1 MSIRLRIAVAFL
13 AAVAGMLG
21 LVAWL
26 VAQQRPVSESL
37 HLVTEGYLPLS
48 RQVALLKQDQA
59 RVQRDLTRLARGRPR
74 PVSGETSVAEIYTQ
88 DLRDNVEILK
98 VIAESMQRQTERVEE
113 QAALGKAIAYVSSIE
128 ELFKRYQQQ
137 SDEYMSRAT
146 IGVDDSEAMRRPL
159 RTTEKL
165 LGEEIEKLDIT
176 LSSRITLL
184 VRGSEAQQARATAV
198 ATAVALG
205 SAVGLS
211 LLLGAVILSLRPVA
225 RLTEQAGR
233 IAAGDYGLRVEE
245 AGDNEVGRLAAEFN
259 AMAEAVEARDR
270 SLQQRAAEL
279 DRLSGHL
286 TSVLDSL
293 EDGLIVLEDDLVTLA
308 NPAAVRQWAV
318 ALGQPPP
325 EGLAH
330 ALRHHGSHALTTP
343 AGASF
348 IVRVVPFGQ
357 RGTVAVLSD
366 VTEEVRAQQ
375 RLARSER
382 LAMVG
387 QMLAQVTHEV
397 RNPLNALSLNVELL
411 EDEVEALDPDRK
423 TEAHDVLALMGREV
437 ERLTAVTGHYLA
449 LARRPAPHPAVT
461 ELEPL
466 LRDVARLLEP
476 ELRSADV
483 RLTLRC
489 DVDTPVVVD
498 EGQLR
503 QALLNVLQNAA
514 QAGARN
520 LHVAAEVDGPD
531 LVITLDDDGAGM
543 SDAERARVGE
553 PFFTTKA
560 NGTGLGMA
568 ITRQIVEDH
577 DGRVAWVPREGR
589 GTRVEFRLPVHS
601 KPPELRSDDEEDE

>member
-1 MSIRLRIAVAFL
+1 VSIRLRIALAFL

-88 DLRDNVEILK
+88 DLRDNIEILK

-113 QAALGKAIAYVSSIE
+113 QAALGKAVAYVSSIDD
-128 ELFKRYQQQ
+128 LFKRYQQQ
-137 SDEYMSRAT
+137 SDEYIARVGGGA
-146 IGVDDSEAMRRPL
+146 DDSEALRRPL

-176 LSSRITLL
+176 LSSRISLL

-211 LLLGAVILSLRPVA
+211 LLLGAVILALRPVA

-233 IAAGDYGLRVEE
+233 IAAGDYGLRVGE

-259 AMAEAVEARDR
+259 AMAEAIEARDR

-279 DRLSGHL
+279 DRLSDHL

-293 EDGLIVLEDDLVTLA
+293 DDGLIVLEGGLVTLA

-318 ALGQPPP
+318 SLGAPPP
-325 EGLAH
+325 DELAEP
-330 ALRHHGSHALTTP
+330 LQRHGSHALTTP

-348 IVRVVPFGQ
+348 IVRVVPFGAQ
-357 RGTVAVLSD
+357 GTVAVLSD
-366 VTEEVRAQQ
+366 VTDEVRAQQ

-411 EDEVEALDPDRK
+411 EDEVAALDPDRK

-449 LARRPAPHPAVT
+449 LARRPAPHPTRT

-476 ELRSADV
+476 ELRAADV
-483 RLTLRC
+483 QLSVRC
-489 DVDTPVVVD
+489 DVAEAVEVD

-514 QAGARN
+514 QAGARR
-520 LHVAAEVDGPD
+520 LSVAASVEGTE
-531 LVITLDDDGAGM
+531 LVITLDDDGVGM
-543 SDAERARVGE
+543 SDDERARVGE

-560 NGTGLGMA
+560 SGTGLGMA

-577 DGRVAWVPREGR
+577 DGRVAWAPREGR
-589 GTRVEFRLPVHS
+589 GTRVEFRLPVQRE
-601 KPPELRSDDEEDE
+601 PRAARPEEEEEG